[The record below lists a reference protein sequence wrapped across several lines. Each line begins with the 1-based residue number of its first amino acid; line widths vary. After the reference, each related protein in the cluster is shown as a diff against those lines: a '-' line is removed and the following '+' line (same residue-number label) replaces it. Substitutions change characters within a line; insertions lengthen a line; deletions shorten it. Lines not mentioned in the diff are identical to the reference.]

1 MYRNHCI
8 HFVIYG
14 LWQGIPFHS
23 CHIYGTQRG
32 NEFGGGLKIIIWE
45 DHFYGGSWPR
55 HREMHTINY
64 MLLKSVKY
72 MGAEYFSELEGK
84 EGHIHGCKDN
94 RFARN
99 GFHQCFTIYP
109 NWRKIYHQS
118 SQKILKKLIRKICK
132 ILQRNKFCL

>member
-1 MYRNHCI
+1 MKKPCI
-8 HFVIYG
+8 EITAYILSSMVYGRGYLFIVVIFMGPRGVMSLGEVWRSLYG
-14 LWQGIPFHS
+14 RAIFM
-23 CHIYGTQRG
+23 
-32 NEFGGGLKIIIWE
+32 GGVGP
-45 DHFYGGSWPR
+45 SR
-55 HREMHTINY
+55 HRELHTINY
-64 MLLKSVKY
+64 MPLKSVKY

-132 ILQRNKFCL
+132 IL